1 MCNAVYSIRR
11 SASQGLIPV
20 ERNPYILINLLDN
33 FILQDISRD
42 FNHRFKSSRETFDM
56 AVRLSVLRRS
66 PSVRILMMLVL
77 YILFLLPS
85 TSCIWWMWDDPVNV
99 YNCSVVRVADVCT
112 CLRMISLYMYMLLD
126 GEDCTDCEN

>member
-1 MCNAVYSIRR
+1 MQYI
-11 SASQGLIPV
+11 ASEEVLPKV
-20 ERNPYILINLLDN
+20 WFLSKRNPYILINLLDY
-33 FILQDISRD
+33 FILQNISRD
-42 FNHRFKSSRETFDM
+42 FNHRFKSSQETFDM
-56 AVRLSVLRRS
+56 AVRLIVICRS

-85 TSCIWWMWDDPVNV
+85 CSTSCIWWMWDDPVNV
-99 YNCSVVRVADVCT
+99 DNCSVVRVADVCT